1 METSCPKCKNKKIV
15 KNGNVR
21 GKQRYKCQICGYQFS
36 KKGSKGTSIA
46 AKLLA
51 HGLYECGM
59 SMNKTAEIIGV
70 SKQSI
75 SRWIKDWHGLYKEE
89 LGNKE
94 ILYEVTRESISD
106 CLNLREKEKYIV
118 ISNSLPSGTKINII
132 IQPKSE

>member
-1 METSCPKCKNKKIV
+1 
-15 KNGNVR
+15 
-21 GKQRYKCQICGYQFS
+21 
-36 KKGSKGTSIA
+36 
-46 AKLLA
+46 
-51 HGLYECGM
+51 
-59 SMNKTAEIIGV
+59 MNKTAEIIGV